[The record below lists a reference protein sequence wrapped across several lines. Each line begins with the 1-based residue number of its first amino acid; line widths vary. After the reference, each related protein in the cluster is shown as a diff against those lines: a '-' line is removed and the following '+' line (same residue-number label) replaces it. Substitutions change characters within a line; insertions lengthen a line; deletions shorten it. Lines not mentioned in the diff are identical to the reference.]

1 MKRSILLIFCFL
13 QIRAGQISGQLY
25 EPALSFTGFP
35 VMDSIQVAMD
45 ASIVRS
51 PFADLEAMV
60 MNKSAGRVT
69 LGYTAGSRPVQAWY
83 FPGYGNE
90 RALVIGGM
98 HGSELSSIEVTQ
110 TLIKELQ
117 QAPRPF
123 FDVIIIP
130 VLFPDN
136 AVRAKT
142 PGAEQVVNKGR
153 YTSNDHADPNR
164 QMPSLGRAYDPL
176 IPYDHAGRLIEMEN
190 QYLIRLIQS
199 FRPSRI
205 ANIHAIRDVSKA
217 GIFAD
222 PRTDCKGTALGF
234 ENDSS
239 LAVSIA
245 RIIHEGGGMV
255 SGNKIDTDP
264 NALYHC
270 DPRAAA
276 AGQVQKRNLHG
287 SKLPSNRGYGVS
299 LGGWATTA
307 VCGDNDAR
315 DAMMLFTVEFPGY
328 KAASQITTGAELQ
341 QHQQNT
347 RLYAAALLKIFLQD
361 STPVNEAGI

>member
-13 QIRAGQISGQLY
+13 QFRAGQVSGQLY
-25 EPALSFTGFP
+25 EPALAFTGFP

-51 PFADLEAMV
+51 PLAELESLMI
-60 MNKSAGRVT
+60 NKTSGRVT

-98 HGSELSSIEVTQ
+98 HGSELSSVEVAQ
-110 TLIKELQ
+110 TLIRELQ
-117 QAPRPF
+117 QGSKPL
-123 FDVIIIP
+123 FDVIVIP

-153 YTSNDHADPNR
+153 YTSYEHADPNR

-176 IPYDHAGRLIEMEN
+176 IPYDHAGRMIEMEN
-190 QYLIRLIQS
+190 QYLLRLIQS

-205 ANIHAIRDVSKA
+205 ANIHAIRDVNKA

-222 PRTDCKGTALGF
+222 PRTDCRGIALGF
-234 ENDSS
+234 DTDSS
-239 LAVSIA
+239 LAVSMA
-245 RIIHEGGGMV
+245 RLIHEGGGMV
-255 SGNKIDTDP
+255 PGNKIDKEP
-264 NALYHC
+264 SALYHC
-270 DPRAAA
+270 DPRAAS
-276 AGQVQKRNLHG
+276 AGQLQKRNLLG

-307 VCGDNDAR
+307 VCEGNDPREAI
-315 DAMMLFTVEFPGY
+315 MLFTVEFPGY
-328 KAASQITTGAELQ
+328 KPASQMVPGIELQ
-341 QHQQNT
+341 QHQKNVQ
-347 RLYAAALLKIFLQD
+347 LYADAILNIFLI
-361 STPVNEAGI
+361 N